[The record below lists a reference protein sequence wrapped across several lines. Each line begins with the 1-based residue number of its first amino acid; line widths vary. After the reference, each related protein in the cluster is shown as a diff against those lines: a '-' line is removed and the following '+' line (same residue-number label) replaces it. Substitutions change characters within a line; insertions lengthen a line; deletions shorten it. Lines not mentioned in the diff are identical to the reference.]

1 VRPTTALLALALAL
15 ACAGAPPPPSPL
27 PVVPAPVAPAAPS
40 PLRLV
45 LRAGDPAVPGV
56 DASYQPPQ
64 VAEPACLL
72 PEISPEAAPPSPG
85 AIVLRFGV
93 AANGAVD
100 DLGVLTNSTGGG
112 AATLAALVDA
122 VKACRWIPARSPQ
135 GRRVRVVVVQPF
147 EFVPGE

>member
-1 VRPTTALLALALAL
+1 VRPTALLALAL
-15 ACAGAPPPPSPL
+15 ACAGAPPPPSPSPI

-45 LRAGDPAVPGV
+45 LRAGDLAVPGV

-64 VAEPACLL
+64 VAEPACLVPAL
-72 PEISPEAAPPSPG
+72 SPEAAPPSAG
-85 AIVLRFGV
+85 AILLRFVV
-93 AANGAVD
+93 AANGAVG
-100 DLGVLTNSTGGG
+100 DLSVLANATGGG
-112 AATLAALVDA
+112 PATLAALVDA

-147 EFVPGE
+147 EFVRGE